1 MNIVKQL
8 LIICIG
14 LSMCI
19 VVQADQAQRVS
30 QKEATLA
37 LQFLKDENIHLIK
50 KFCKPCGDQLPQ
62 NVLIDTVAIQDA
74 HYKGLWELVV
84 NGQAIDLAYYY
95 LPTQDRWK
103 NFARVVDIYVDD
115 MPKYLES
122 SEQQLKTEGA
132 EGWYID
138 KERKIISNKELTVGS
153 LMALLGR
160 GQHKKLSVF
169 FQATD
174 KLACE
179 DESLKDNKSFPMY
192 LNGTLVKFKQQCNGD
207 VLTFFAE
214 TEAGNDFVLEQF
226 IQESEIKLSPYATQ
240 DAFVFTNKGF
250 EKLYKRALLIAR

>member
-30 QKEATLA
+30 EKEATLA

-122 SEQQLKTEGA
+122 SALQLIK
-132 EGWYID
+132 
-138 KERKIISNKELTVGS
+138 S
-153 LMALLGR
+153 L
-160 GQHKKLSVF
+160 Q
-169 FQATD
+169 
-174 KLACE
+174 
-179 DESLKDNKSFPMY
+179 
-192 LNGTLVKFKQQCNGD
+192 
-207 VLTFFAE
+207 
-214 TEAGNDFVLEQF
+214 
-226 IQESEIKLSPYATQ
+226 
-240 DAFVFTNKGF
+240 
-250 EKLYKRALLIAR
+250 